1 MLVVNEFVTGALT
14 VGAETSAF
22 TAYAACAKIIES
34 GPMVEWW
41 LRRA

>member
-1 MLVVNEFVTGALT
+1 MQVVNESDWCSDG
-14 VGAETSAF
+14 GAEASAF
-22 TAYAACAKIIES
+22 TAYAACVKIIES